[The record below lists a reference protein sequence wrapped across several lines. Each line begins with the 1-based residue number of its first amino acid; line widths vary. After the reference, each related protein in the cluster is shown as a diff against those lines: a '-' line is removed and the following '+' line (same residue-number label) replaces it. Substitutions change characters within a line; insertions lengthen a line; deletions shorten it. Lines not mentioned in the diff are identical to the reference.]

1 MLTEEIISKE
11 RGYLDKVA
19 LVVLEAYVS
28 NQKPKG
34 FEDSM
39 SLSRVAYKQALAM
52 LEVRETSIISLA
64 KESGLMR
71 GTK

>member
-1 MLTEEIISKE
+1 MLTEDLIKE
-11 RGYLDKVA
+11 ERAYLDRVA
-19 LVVLEAYVS
+19 LVVLECYVS

-52 LEVRETSIISLA
+52 LEVRENSLKTLA

-71 GTK
+71 RTE

>member
-1 MLTEEIISKE
+1 M
-11 RGYLDKVA
+11 
-19 LVVLEAYVS
+19 VVLEAYVS

>member
-1 MLTEEIISKE
+1 MLTEEIIRSE
-11 RGYLDKVA
+11 RAYLDRVA
-19 LVVLEAYVS
+19 LVVLEAYV
-28 NQKPKG
+28 NGQKPKG

-52 LEVRETSIISLA
+52 LEVRENTLNSLA

-71 GTK
+71 GNK